1 MGGTDAQPQVIIFT
15 GLPGTGKSTLAEQA
29 ARAVGVPA
37 FAADWLMGAI
47 KPALAKLDRSE
58 YLTVRAG
65 LLGTLV
71 TRQLMLGQ
79 GSIVDALVT
88 ENEVASWQEAATRFP
103 ARWYLIECVCS
114 DEVVHRERTEGRTRG
129 IPGWH
134 EVGWDFVE
142 RMRTE
147 LSLLT
152 ADRLTVDAMEP
163 VADNLRRVL
172 DYLVSPAPAA
182 GPRPAL

>member
-15 GLPGTGKSTLAEQA
+15 GLPGTGKSTLAEQV
-29 ARAVGVPA
+29 ARVVGLPA

-47 KPALAKLDRSE
+47 KPALARLDRAE
-58 YLTVRAG
+58 YLAVRTG

-71 TRQLMLGQ
+71 TRQLTLGQ
-79 GSIVDALVT
+79 GAVVDALVSQ
-88 ENEVASWQEAATRFP
+88 NEVAAWRQTAAGFP

-114 DEVVHRERTEGRTRG
+114 DEAVHRGRIEGRTRG

-142 RMRTE
+142 RMRAE
-147 LSLLT
+147 LPPLT

-172 DYLVSPAPAA
+172 GYLASPLPAA
-182 GPRPAL
+182 GPRPAP